1 MCIGT
6 MGHLRPLQGGML
18 LFECLNGTV
27 DRACAFGEHQHAS
40 AGFEGLCELVHGL
53 FRRSTIA
60 ALYENRS
67 ANSFNF
73 PKSGTLRMLAL
84 LRKTMGQGLA
94 LNAALMSMRLA

>member
-1 MCIGT
+1 M
-6 MGHLRPLQGGML
+6 
-18 LFECLNGTV
+18 LNGTV

-40 AGFEGLCELVHGL
+40 ARFEGLCELVHGP
-53 FRRSTIA
+53 FREARLPRSTKPFRPIH
-60 ALYENRS
+60 S
-67 ANSFNF
+67 F